1 MSSKFKS
8 AGRLSVCLAYPNVK
22 KVGLSY
28 LGFHK
33 IYSALSGLCDCDVA
47 FLPER
52 GGKFRSHLQ
61 NKPLGNFDLVA
72 FSLTFETDLLN
83 VLSIL
88 EGAGIPLERAKR
100 GERHPV
106 VCAGGIAPT
115 LNPEPFADFFDFMVI
130 GEGELTLAQWVEKL
144 ANNGGGRD
152 ERLAELAD
160 IEGVYV
166 PSLYEVEYDGD
177 GRIRE
182 RRPLGRAPETVKRL
196 YDPSFG
202 QSGSAQVFD
211 DETVF
216 KDSWLIE
223 TGKGCGQGCRF
234 CAAGFI
240 YRPVRHV
247 GTERLAAQFDE
258 GLKKRKRIGL
268 VGSAICEHPGIKG
281 VYSKIIEKGGGINVS
296 SLRLGYL
303 DGEMLGL
310 LVKGGLNTMTIA
322 PEAGSE
328 RLRRSINKDFSD
340 EEIVGTVRTAVSAGM
355 MNVKLYFL
363 IGLPG
368 ETEGDVTALVSL
380 IRRIRDGFM
389 EASKPLGR
397 AGKITAAVNPFV
409 PKAQTPYQW
418 EPLFHEKDIKGKL
431 AIIKKGLS
439 RTGNLELKLES
450 GRNALPQAVLSVGS
464 RRAGAMAL
472 EAFRG
477 GNWKTAAKNFLSG
490 DACLKGRGRG
500 EILPWDFIDSVVTK
514 EYLWKERE
522 RGLSGKTTPPC
533 PPELSGC
540 RRCGDF
546 EGNCF

>member
-1 MSSKFKS
+1 MSPKFKS
-8 AGRLSVCLAYPNVK
+8 SGRLSVCLAYPNVK

-33 IYSALSGLCDCDVA
+33 IYAALRDLCDVDFA
-47 FLPER
+47 FLPEK
-52 GGKFRSHLQ
+52 GGRLRSQLQ
-61 NKPLGNFDLVA
+61 NKPLGNFDVVA
-72 FSLTFETDLLN
+72 FSLTFETDVLN

-115 LNPEPFADFFDFMVI
+115 LNPEPFADFFDFMVM

-144 ANNGGGRD
+144 ANNVGGRG

-160 IEGVYV
+160 VGGVYV
-166 PSLYEVEYDGD
+166 PSLYEVEYDGE
-177 GRIRE
+177 GRITE
-182 RRPLGRAPETVKRL
+182 RRALGRAPETVKRL

-202 QSGSAQVFD
+202 RSGSAQVID

-234 CAAGFI
+234 CAAGFA

-247 GTERLAAQFDE
+247 STERLEAQIDE

-268 VGSAICEHPGIKG
+268 VGSAICEHPGIKD
-281 VYSKIIEKGGGINVS
+281 VYRKIIEKGGGINVS
-296 SLRLGYL
+296 SLRLGYV
-303 DGEMLGL
+303 DREMLEL
-310 LVKGGLNTMTIA
+310 LVKGGLTTMTIA
-322 PEAGSE
+322 PEAGSQS
-328 RLRRSINKDFSD
+328 LRRVINKDFSD
-340 EEIVGTVRTAVSAGM
+340 EEIVETVATAVSAGM
-355 MNVKLYFL
+355 LNVKLYFL
-363 IGLPG
+363 VGLPG
-368 ETEGDVTALVSL
+368 ETEGDVDALVSL
-380 IRRIRDGFM
+380 VRRIRDGFM

-397 AGKITAAVNPFV
+397 AGRITAAVNPFV

-418 EPLFHEKDIKGKL
+418 EPLFQEKDVKVKL
-431 AIIKKGLS
+431 AAVKKGLS
-439 RTGNLELKLES
+439 RLGNLELKLES

-464 RRAGAMAL
+464 RRAGGMAL
-472 EAFRG
+472 EAFRD
-477 GNWKTAAKNFLSG
+477 GNWKTAAKNFLRG

-500 EILPWDFIDSVVTK
+500 EILPWDFVDSGVTK
-514 EYLWKERE
+514 EFLWKERE
-522 RGLSGKTTPPC
+522 KGLAGKTTPPC

-546 EGNCF
+546 PGNCV